1 MNICITHVYMKKWQ
15 KEQEEWILREQEKRR
30 EKIQDST
37 LQIGSKRYSFPI
49 DLKKASD
56 WPFLYFNENKEAS
69 KRNEK
74 SKTDESRAHHR
85 RKRDNEHSK
94 CDKERGKG
102 HNRHDQ
108 GRCTGLGRYR
118 RSCRGTRTALHDR
131 QDIVQITSRRWRGM
145 G

>member
-56 WPFLYFNENKEAS
+56 WPYDGYHHNSLCKHAS
-69 KRNEK
+69 FISPDK
-74 SKTDESRAHHR
+74 SESLLIGKTVDGL
-85 RKRDNEHSK
+85 
-94 CDKERGKG
+94 RGCSV
-102 HNRHDQ
+102 R
-108 GRCTGLGRYR
+108 TGNAFAIAKTVPANSFFFISVLPC
-118 RSCRGTRTALHDR
+118 SHA
-131 QDIVQITSRRWRGM
+131 
-145 G
+145 

>member
-56 WPFLYFNENKEAS
+56 WPYDGYHHNSLCKHAS
-69 KRNEK
+69 FISPDKSESLLIGKTVDGLRGCSVRTGNAFAIDEEK
-74 SKTDESRAHHR
+74 K
-85 RKRDNEHSK
+85 
-94 CDKERGKG
+94 
-102 HNRHDQ
+102 
-108 GRCTGLGRYR
+108 
-118 RSCRGTRTALHDR
+118 
-131 QDIVQITSRRWRGM
+131 V
-145 G
+145 